1 MQKQGRLYLKLLSV
15 ILAGLLG
22 IYAVGALFGARR
34 PYSLVTAVCCEV
46 GDGLTVSGFVARREQ
61 VLVST
66 MPVVVWEL
74 SAGERVGG
82 GQPFATGY
90 FSAQAERTRSEL
102 DGLRA
107 QREALLSRQFD
118 AAAQLT
124 AVNAQAAAHDLS
136 AARQTAALLPLL
148 AQDPETSDRTALRD
162 LEARIAAAEAQ
173 LSAQAASLT
182 AASAGYVCPSVDGYE
197 GILTPE
203 ALQTMTLA
211 EYRALPEAARAIP
224 DNAVGRLIPSQRWY
238 FVCEAVD
245 GAFDGDDPEL
255 EFTAQPGTRY
265 PMRVERRLQAQDGCL
280 LVLSCD
286 EGMREV
292 VSLRRAEARLT
303 YASHRGLRVP
313 KAALYYENG
322 ETGVYILENSRAVW
336 KPVTL
341 LSEWED
347 SFLAEWDRSGP
358 EHLWPGD
365 ELILTDREITAGLF
379 P

>member
-1 MQKQGRLYLKLLSV
+1 MQKQGSLYLKLLSV

-34 PYSLVTAVCCEV
+34 PYSLVTAVRCEV

-90 FSAQAERTRSEL
+90 FSAQAEQLRSEL
-102 DGLRA
+102 DALRA
-107 QREALLSRQFD
+107 QREALLTRQFD

-124 AVNAQAAAHDLS
+124 AVNAQAAAHDLA
-136 AARQTAALLPLL
+136 AARQAAALIPLL
-148 AQDPETSDRTALRD
+148 AQDPEKSGRAALRD
-162 LEARIAAAEAQ
+162 LQTRIAAAEAR
-173 LSAQAASLT
+173 LSAESTALT
-182 AASAGYVCPSVDGYE
+182 AASAGYVCPNVDGYE
-197 GILTPE
+197 RILTPE
-203 ALQTMTLA
+203 ALETMTLA
-211 EYRALPEAARAIP
+211 EYRALPDAAKTIP
-224 DNAVGRLIPSQRWY
+224 DTAVGRLIPSQRWY
-238 FVCEAVD
+238 FVCESAD
-245 GAFDGDDPEL
+245 ETFDGEDPVL
-255 EFTAQPGTRY
+255 EFTAQPGTHY
-265 PMRVERRLQAQDGCL
+265 AMHIERRLQAHDACL

-286 EGMREV
+286 VGMQAV
-292 VSLRRAEARLT
+292 VSLRRVEARLT
-303 YASHRGLRVP
+303 FASHRGLRVP

-347 SFLAEWDRSGP
+347 YFLAEWDRSGP

-365 ELILTDREITAGLF
+365 ELILTDREITEGLF